1 MVTMSA
7 SAAVMAGALY
17 SDIKQGRIP
26 NALTYPAAVV
36 GLVLAVATGGLPLLI
51 SSLQGFALGFTIL
64 FLGMMFGGIG
74 GGDVKLA
81 AALGA
86 LTGLQATMLG
96 LLYMGLLAGAMAL
109 GIMIWKG
116 KLLRSLR
123 NMWRYI
129 ITSLIPVLEPEEL
142 DAQNSDAFPLGVA
155 IVGGWAWALVEQSMG
170 VGSILG
176 LDF

>member
-1 MVTMSA
+1 MVTVGA

-17 SDIKQGRIP
+17 SDVTQGRIP
-26 NALTYPAAVV
+26 NALTYPAILV
-36 GLVLAVATGGLPLLI
+36 GFALAMGTGGLPLVL

-86 LTGLQATMLG
+86 LTGLQTTILG
-96 LLYMGLLAGAMAL
+96 LLYMGLLSGAMAL

-116 KLLRSLR
+116 KLLRSLK

-129 ITSLIPVLEPEEL
+129 FTSVVPFLEPEQL
-142 DAQNSDAFPLGVA
+142 DEENSDAFPLGVA
-155 IVGGWAWALVEQSMG
+155 IVGGWAWAMVEQAMG
-170 VGSILG
+170 VGSMFG
-176 LDF
+176 LTF

>member
-17 SDIKQGRIP
+17 SDVKQGRIP
-26 NALTYPAAVV
+26 NALTYPAILLGFA
-36 GLVLAVATGGLPLLI
+36 LAVATGGMPTLI
-51 SSLQGFALGFTIL
+51 SSLQGFALGFIVL

-86 LTGLQATMLG
+86 LTGLSTTILG

-129 ITSLIPVLEPEEL
+129 FTSLVPFLEPEQL
-142 DAQNSDAFPLGVA
+142 DEQNSDAFPLGVA
-155 IVGGWAWALVEQSMG
+155 IVGGWAWALVEQALG
-170 VGSILG
+170 VGSLIG

>member
-17 SDIKQGRIP
+17 SDVKQGRIP
-26 NALTYPAAVV
+26 NALTYPAILL
-36 GLVLAVATGGLPLLI
+36 GLALGFATGGLEGFV
-51 SSLQGFALGFTIL
+51 SSLQGFGLGFLIL

-86 LTGLQATMLG
+86 LTGISATALG
-96 LLYMGLLAGAMAL
+96 LLYMGLLSGVMAL

-116 KLLRSLR
+116 KLLKSLR

-129 ITSLIPVLEPEEL
+129 FTSLVPFLEAEEL
-142 DAQNSDAFPLGVA
+142 DEQNSDAFPLGVA
-155 IVGGWAWALVEQSMG
+155 IVGGWAWALVEIQLG
-170 VGSILG
+170 VGSFLG